1 LAGRET
7 HASPTTNV
15 SNEKIVNVFFKF
27 LFPSII
33 FGARITLAAM
43 HSYYDAGI
51 VFRSRYA
58 IFIVLPPPLTGVRVL
73 DLSTVVAGPTA
84 TMILADLGADIIKV
98 ERIDGGDD
106 ARDMGPHR
114 GKWGA
119 YFTPINRGKRSIA
132 VDITKPAGRETV
144 LRLAQRC
151 DVFIENFRVGKAA
164 GLGLDEAAVRAR
176 KSDVIYA
183 SLSAYGSSGP
193 DCTKPG
199 YDAILQARTGIVS
212 VTGPNADTP
221 IRAGVSILDMG
232 AGVWMALGILAALFE
247 RKNSGRGQRVDA
259 SLFQTGVMLM
269 CYHLLYRQFSGV
281 NPGPQGSR
289 HASVAPYGA
298 FSTTDGA
305 VMIGI
310 SNDRLFRRLCTAVG
324 HDEWTEDP
332 MFCTN
337 TERVHNRS
345 DLEGRIENILRT
357 KATAEWLQIL
367 NKHDVPCDAI
377 QNAEQVMNDPQI
389 AALDQLVPVAL
400 AGELSADVPR
410 LPFSLSV
417 TPPEVAGP
425 PPALGEHGREILL
438 EAGFAASEIDELARC
453 GACAFGS

>member
-1 LAGRET
+1 
-7 HASPTTNV
+7 
-15 SNEKIVNVFFKF
+15 
-27 LFPSII
+27 
-33 FGARITLAAM
+33 
-43 HSYYDAGI
+43 
-51 VFRSRYA
+51 
-58 IFIVLPPPLTGVRVL
+58 
-73 DLSTVVAGPTA
+73 
-84 TMILADLGADIIKV
+84 MILADLGADIIKV

-114 GKWGA
+114 GQWGA
-119 YFTPINRGKRSIA
+119 YFIPINRGKRSITID
-132 VDITKPAGRETV
+132 VTKPAGRETV
-144 LRLAQRC
+144 LRLAQSC

-164 GLGLDEAAVRAR
+164 ALGLDEAAIRAR
-176 KSDVIYA
+176 RPDVIYA

-193 DCTKPG
+193 DCGKPG

-212 VTGPNADTP
+212 VTGPNRDTP

-247 RKNSGRGQRVDA
+247 RKSSGRGQRVEA

-324 HDEWTEDP
+324 HTEWAEDP
-332 MFCTN
+332 SFCTN
-337 TERVHNRS
+337 IERVRNRV

-357 KATAEWLQIL
+357 KTTAEWLKIL
-367 NKHDVPCDAI
+367 NANDVPCDAV

-389 AALDQLVPVAL
+389 AALDQLVAVAL
-400 AGELSADVPR
+400 AGELSADV
-410 LPFSLSV
+410 
-417 TPPEVAGP
+417 P

-438 EAGFAASEIDELARC
+438 QAGFAEAEIEELVRC
-453 GACAFGS
+453 GACAFGAL